1 MSGGGEGKK
10 QPPVL
15 KNLFRELGEP
25 MLCMRAELS
34 QKQQQQ
40 QVANPNINA
49 ENKNTFAGNNNNNNE
64 GGGPSSSSGEKVL
77 LRTRVL
83 LHEAYQCQGGNII
96 TWCEPFHAHGKK
108 DKVDAS
114 TTSSSSS
121 SNPLSARPQQQQQ
134 QGGDSAPA
142 ASSSP
147 AGVDLA
153 LSFQDNAGCKDI
165 WQHILNVQSCAREM
179 TTHFANNNNATSTSS
194 SSSSMSI
201 HSPLSPI
208 KVTTFSTH
216 AHPLHNSPNSP
227 DHDYV
232 EDKLIAGGGGG
243 GGSPLGGISSR
254 PSIWTNKDSNSIGN
268 SSSSSSS
275 STNVENRL
283 HSHNHALPSNKSPYS
298 SSSPSP
304 SSSDDDEEE
313 KQFHDAVDHMTAVS
327 MAAAA
332 AASYK
337 LSPKDGNAAG
347 GGGGMDNTNVSSPLP
362 MGGGA
367 GGGGGG
373 TLHGFHMNNNSHL
386 DNSNTVGGVS
396 SPLQLPESP
405 TWDDLQNIGDVIAG
419 VHLHQR
425 EDFLIFLSQSDCAY
439 IKLLLNIFP
448 PAEGRGEDM
457 TELAVIIKT
466 ILLLNDPEIIEYV
479 TSDAPTFESVCAV
492 LEYDPE
498 LREKANHREF
508 IQKCAKFRT
517 VVKME
522 DDELVSQIHHL
533 FRVTYLRD
541 NVLRPT
547 MDESSLSTLVSLAQF
562 TQSDIIKGVITAP
575 KVKVAG
581 AGGVASELPG
591 LSYLT
596 KVVRLLAVEIDAIR
610 TVISGEDESNAGP
623 ICQNQPIE
631 EESDVTTMWQQH
643 LAPQDS
649 SLSSRHIRRKGCLMF
664 LKELFCKARVSLQQ
678 PEKDEFIESCVS
690 NSKLLYLLG
699 AILSDP
705 NVGVDEQGAALEMV
719 SVVAM
724 HDPCVIRRHCLQGAG
739 TAAESSSNEMFSCL
753 RPDPNDHREVI
764 FICPPN
770 DLLLS
775 ILFVMSTAADA
786 GILLQTSEII
796 RIILDTDIVGDQGTS
811 LNGSFMNE
819 ENDINAMNSQNIR
832 HDTGLEEQNSFL
844 ALFYDRYIQWLV
856 APFQYKLFISK
867 SILPLLS
874 ESNQDE
880 SFSAINR
887 IRQEF
892 KHCSASEEKSL
903 TSVAGCAVRS
913 SFTLEI
919 LSFCVRAH
927 VYRMKFFILRT
938 RLLGTILKMLCQKA
952 PHPHQMA
959 SGGKC
964 LKLASLK
971 FLRSVLSVKDEF
983 YHRHIVQ
990 YNLFAPVF
998 DAFRITPVG
1007 RNLISSAVLEMCDFI
1022 RTENI
1027 KSLLEYIVTKHLTKS
1042 ASPGEKSLEDIANPH
1057 VDTFA
1062 QLRRT
1067 HEENIGMHLDPN
1079 NEEGNPGNDGA
1090 TFNGRPAPVINKKA
1104 LEDQRKYREA
1114 ESEDS
1119 YFNDDDDDDEVM
1131 GPLPNDENASSLPA
1145 MSDTAS
1151 LLADVSSLE

>member
-1 MSGGGEGKK
+1 
-10 QPPVL
+10 
-15 KNLFRELGEP
+15 
-25 MLCMRAELS
+25 
-34 QKQQQQ
+34 
-40 QVANPNINA
+40 
-49 ENKNTFAGNNNNNNE
+49 
-64 GGGPSSSSGEKVL
+64 
-77 LRTRVL
+77 
-83 LHEAYQCQGGNII
+83 
-96 TWCEPFHAHGKK
+96 
-108 DKVDAS
+108 
-114 TTSSSSS
+114 
-121 SNPLSARPQQQQQ
+121 
-134 QGGDSAPA
+134 
-142 ASSSP
+142 
-147 AGVDLA
+147 
-153 LSFQDNAGCKDI
+153 
-165 WQHILNVQSCAREM
+165 
-179 TTHFANNNNATSTSS
+179 
-194 SSSSMSI
+194 
-201 HSPLSPI
+201 
-208 KVTTFSTH
+208 
-216 AHPLHNSPNSP
+216 
-227 DHDYV
+227 
-232 EDKLIAGGGGG
+232 
-243 GGSPLGGISSR
+243 
-254 PSIWTNKDSNSIGN
+254 
-268 SSSSSSS
+268 
-275 STNVENRL
+275 
-283 HSHNHALPSNKSPYS
+283 
-298 SSSPSP
+298 
-304 SSSDDDEEE
+304 
-313 KQFHDAVDHMTAVS
+313 
-327 MAAAA
+327 
-332 AASYK
+332 
-337 LSPKDGNAAG
+337 
-347 GGGGMDNTNVSSPLP
+347 
-362 MGGGA
+362 
-367 GGGGGG
+367 
-373 TLHGFHMNNNSHL
+373 
-386 DNSNTVGGVS
+386 
-396 SPLQLPESP
+396 
-405 TWDDLQNIGDVIAG
+405 
-419 VHLHQR
+419 
-425 EDFLIFLSQSDCAY
+425 
-439 IKLLLNIFP
+439 
-448 PAEGRGEDM
+448 
-457 TELAVIIKT
+457 
-466 ILLLNDPEIIEYV
+466 
-479 TSDAPTFESVCAV
+479 
-492 LEYDPE
+492 
-498 LREKANHREF
+498 
-508 IQKCAKFRT
+508 
-517 VVKME
+517 
-522 DDELVSQIHHL
+522 
-533 FRVTYLRD
+533 
-541 NVLRPT
+541 
-547 MDESSLSTLVSLAQF
+547 
-562 TQSDIIKGVITAP
+562 
-575 KVKVAG
+575 
-581 AGGVASELPG
+581 
-591 LSYLT
+591 
-596 KVVRLLAVEIDAIR
+596 
-610 TVISGEDESNAGP
+610 
-623 ICQNQPIE
+623 
-631 EESDVTTMWQQH
+631 
-643 LAPQDS
+643 
-649 SLSSRHIRRKGCLMF
+649 
-664 LKELFCKARVSLQQ
+664 
-678 PEKDEFIESCVS
+678 
-690 NSKLLYLLG
+690 LYLLG

-705 NVGVDEQGAALEMV
+705 NVGVDEQGTALEMV

-739 TAAESSSNEMFSCL
+739 TAAESSTNEMFSCL

-775 ILFVMSTAADA
+775 ILFVMSTATDA

-832 HDTGLEEQNSFL
+832 YDTGSEEQNSFL

-856 APFQYKLFISK
+856 APFQYKMFISK

-952 PHPHQMA
+952 PHPHQMS

-1079 NEEGNPGNDGA
+1079 NEEGNPGNDGT